1 MFSPIKIILV
11 EPEGPLNLGSIAR
24 VMKNFGLNQLTLVNP
39 KCDPLSKE
47 AKQMAV
53 HAQNIL
59 ENVETVD
66 SLVKALEGCVRVA
79 ATTARTRKSSAS
91 FETSETVI
99 PWLLE
104 LDEPTAL
111 IFGPEDRGL
120 SNEEL
125 GLAQKRLCIP
135 TNPDYSTLNL
145 AQAVA
150 LCCHDIFQKQPSSLP
165 KKPASSFAPIDE
177 MEAYLNHMSSILLDI
192 GYLYPHTQISRM
204 QKFRELLHR
213 SQPSTDELA
222 LLRGVWAQVDWA
234 LKKK

>member
-1 MFSPIKIILV
+1 MPSSIKIVLV
-11 EPEGPLNLGSIAR
+11 EPAGPLNLGSIAR
-24 VMKNFGLNQLTLVNP
+24 VMKNFGLSELTLVNP

-53 HAQNIL
+53 HAQDIL
-59 ENVETVD
+59 EGVETVN
-66 SLVKALEGCVRVA
+66 SLVAALEGRVRVA
-79 ATTARTRKSSAS
+79 ATTARTRTSAS
-91 FETSETVI
+91 FDTSETII

-104 LDEPTAL
+104 LDQPTAL

-125 GLAQKRLCIP
+125 GLAQKKLCIP
-135 TNPDYSTLNL
+135 TNPDYPTLNL

-150 LCCHDIFQKQPSSLP
+150 LCCHEIFRTRPNLPSVEP
-165 KKPASSFAPIDE
+165 VESSATIDE
-177 MEAYLNHMSSILLDI
+177 VEGYLNHMSSILLDI
-192 GYLYPHTQISRM
+192 GYLYPHTQTSRM

-234 LKKK
+234 LKNK